1 MTRNNFEFQIA
12 GLTLRGQYYKPEE
25 TQAVVILVHGMGEYS
40 RRYERTV
47 VPTLLKSSIAVISY
61 DQFGHGHSQGKKGHH
76 PGYNY
81 LLDSISHMIEKAES
95 LFPSKPVFLYGHSM
109 GGNVVINFT
118 LRRKHHL
125 KGTIATS
132 PFLKL
137 AFDPPGWKMLFGKI
151 IDRIYPAITMP
162 NELDLNFLSKDQQ
175 EIEAYK
181 NDPQIHDKISTRYSL
196 ELMKTG
202 EWAIQHASSL
212 TTPMLLMH
220 GTEDQITSHL
230 ASKEFAQNSNGQVKF
245 VPIENGY
252 HELHHDIEKNI
263 VLDQICDWIQ
273 KQIPKP

>member
-12 GLTLRGQYYKPEE
+12 GLTLRGQFYKPEDA
-25 TQAVVILVHGMGEYS
+25 QAVVILVHGMGEYS

-47 VPTLLKSSIAVISY
+47 VPSLLKSSIAVISY

-81 LLDSISHMIEKAES
+81 LLDSISHMIEKADN

-125 KGTIATS
+125 KGAIVTS

-137 AFDPPGWKMLFGKI
+137 AFDPPEWKMLFGKI
-151 IDRIYPAITMP
+151 IDRVYPSITMP
-162 NELDLNFLSKDQQ
+162 NELDLKFLSKDQQ

-181 NDPQIHDKISTRYSL
+181 TDPLIHDQVSTRYSL

-212 TTPMLLMH
+212 TTSMLLMH
-220 GTEDQITSHL
+220 GTKDQITSHL
-230 ASKEFAQNSNGQVKF
+230 ASKEFAEKAKEQVKF

-252 HELHHDIEKNI
+252 HELHHDLEKDI

-273 KQIPKP
+273 KHITKP

>member
-12 GLTLRGQYYKPEE
+12 ELTLRGQYYKPED
-25 TQAVVILVHGMGEYS
+25 TQAVVVLVHGMGEYS

-47 VPTLLKSSIAVISY
+47 VPALLKSSTAVISY

-76 PGYNY
+76 PGYTY
-81 LLDSISHMIEKAES
+81 LLDSISHMIEKSEK
-95 LFPSKPVFLYGHSM
+95 LFPSIPVFLYGHSM

-118 LRRKHHL
+118 LRRKHNL
-125 KGTIATS
+125 KGAIVTS

-137 AFDPPGWKMLFGKI
+137 AFDPPGWKMFFGKI
-151 IDRIYPAITMP
+151 IDKVYPSITMP
-162 NELDLNFLSKDQQ
+162 NELDLKFLSKDQQ

-181 NDPQIHDKISTRYSL
+181 NDPQVHDKVSTRYSL

-212 TTPMLLMH
+212 TIPMLLMH
-220 GTEDQITSHL
+220 GTKDQITSHL
-230 ASKEFAQNSNGQVKF
+230 ASKEFAEKSNGQVKF

-252 HELHHDIEKNI
+252 HELHHDIEKDI
-263 VLDQICDWIQ
+263 VLDQICNWIQ
-273 KQIPKP
+273 KQITKP